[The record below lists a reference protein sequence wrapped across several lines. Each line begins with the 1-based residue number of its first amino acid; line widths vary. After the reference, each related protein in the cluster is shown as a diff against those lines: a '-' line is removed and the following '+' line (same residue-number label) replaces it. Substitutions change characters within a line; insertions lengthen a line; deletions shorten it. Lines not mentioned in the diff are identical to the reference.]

1 MTFYENFLKL
11 CNDVG
16 KSPSRVADEIG
27 ISKSIISRWKNGG
40 GISDITAVKLAEYF
54 GVSTGVLKDNLSLEG
69 LQYMVAKDNGLKK
82 ACAFLEAKEKENEQ
96 QKKTA
101 DQVASRLEEQIK
113 VHGETGMCFGESD
126 SSSSAFPSNVIP
138 LPNTYSV
145 PLLGTIAC
153 GDPILAEQN
162 IIDKVSVPDTV
173 RGADFALLCKGDS
186 MVNARI
192 YDGDI
197 VYIHMQDT
205 VENGEIAAVL
215 IGDEA
220 TLKRVYYTPGG
231 SRITLRPCNPLYPDY
246 EYAGEELNKIRILGK
261 AIAFTS
267 AVR

>member
-1 MTFYENFLKL
+1 MAKL
-11 CNDVG
+11 
-16 KSPSRVADEIG
+16 
-27 ISKSIISRWKNGG
+27 
-40 GISDITAVKLAEYF
+40 SDMLVYF
-54 GVSTGVLKDNLSLEG
+54 RKRKDLSQEAL
-69 LQYMVAKDNGLKK
+69 
-82 ACAFLEAKEKENEQ
+82 AKELGLTRSSISMYELGKREPPLEVLELI
-96 QKKTA
+96 A
-101 DQVASRLEEQIK
+101 DYYNVDMNTLLGK
-113 VHGETGMCFGESD
+113 D
-126 SSSSAFPSNVIP
+126 SSQAVLPSNVIP
-138 LPNTYSV
+138 MPKTYSV

-162 IIDKVSVPDTV
+162 IIDKVSVPETV
-173 RGADFALLCKGDS
+173 KGADFALLCKGDS

-197 VYIHMQDT
+197 VYIHMQDA

-267 AVR
+267 TIR